1 MARVS
6 VRELRNQGGKVLD
19 RVQAGEQIIV
29 TRDGEDV
36 AELRPVRKGLSAEVL
51 VERRRNLPDMD
62 PESLRRDIDEILDS
76 DLWNVR

>member
-19 RVQAGEQIIV
+19 RVQRGEEIII

-36 AELRPVRKGLSAEVL
+36 AELRPVRKGLSAEAL
-51 VERRRNLPDMD
+51 SARWRNLPAMD
-62 PESLRRDIDEILDS
+62 PESLRRDIDEILDT

>member
-19 RVQAGEQIIV
+19 RVQRGEQIIV

-36 AELRPVRKGLSAEVL
+36 AELRPVRKGLSAEAL
-51 VERRRNLPDMD
+51 TARWRNLPSVDLKA
-62 PESLRRDIDEILDS
+62 LRRDIDENLDTN
-76 DLWNVR
+76 LWNVR

>member
-19 RVQAGEQIIV
+19 RVQRGEQITI

-36 AELRPVRKGLSAEVL
+36 AELSPVRKGLSAEVL
-51 VERRRNLPDMD
+51 IERRRHLPPMD
-62 PESLRRDIDEILDS
+62 PEALRRDIDEVLDS
-76 DLWNVR
+76 NLWNV

>member
-19 RVQAGEQIIV
+19 RVQRGEGVIV

-36 AELRPVRKGLSAEVL
+36 AELRPVRKGLSAEAL
-51 VERRRNLPDMD
+51 TSRWRNLPAVDL
-62 PESLRRDIDEILDS
+62 EALRRDIDEILDTN
-76 DLWNVR
+76 LWNVR

>member
-19 RVQAGEQIIV
+19 RVQEGEAIV
-29 TRDGEDV
+29 ITRDGEDV
-36 AELRPVRKGLSAEVL
+36 AELRPVRKGLSAEAL
-51 VERRRNLPDMD
+51 TERWRTLPEMD
-62 PESLRRDIDEILDS
+62 PETLRRDIDEILDT

>member
-19 RVQAGEQIIV
+19 RVQGGEQVII

-36 AELRPVRKGLSAEVL
+36 AELRPARKALSAGAL
-51 VERRRNLPDMD
+51 VARWQNLPPMD
-62 PESLRRDIDEILDS
+62 PQSLRDDVDEILDS
-76 DLWNVR
+76 GLGNGR